1 MAKPAIDPINGA
13 DRFLISK
20 MVGYQVTQFADN
32 ARMLQFWQRL
42 FAGENDPEEIAQGLC
57 LALSGGRYVPK
68 PRAAMGMTVNLTISA
83 SGDASPEQISSA
95 VVKAL
100 QTQPLSV

>member
-1 MAKPAIDPINGA
+1 MAKPALDPINGA

-20 MVGYQVTQFADN
+20 MVDHQVTQFADR

-57 LALSGGRYVPK
+57 LALSGGQYVPK
-68 PRAAMGMTVNLTISA
+68 YRPAMGMTVNLTINA
-83 SGDASPEQISSA
+83 SGDASPEQISSV

-100 QTQPLSV
+100 QAQSSSV